1 MKLAPRLLLQSLAIV
16 GVMVISVVLIID
28 NQLHSSIVEQTTH
41 DLAGEARLVAT
52 EWRPDVDP
60 DSLADQAGVATGHR
74 ITLIDS
80 TGHVVGDSEFDG
92 PALQA
97 LENHATRPEVVA
109 ARQTGIGSIKR
120 MSPST
125 GEEQLYVA
133 VKAPRGT
140 ARVSVTTRAIE
151 EIFASARSGVLVAG
165 LISFLLAGILAVLF
179 SRSVSRPIV
188 DLSNVARSLAA
199 GERKRHPPLAAPG
212 EVGDLADAVHR
223 LAEQLEARISALA
236 AEQSVLSA
244 LVETLNEGVI
254 AISPAH
260 EVVRISETGRR
271 LLSIDRPVPFGVDF
285 LPRDATLRNAIA
297 LALSGTA
304 TEPEELIIDETT
316 LSLTA
321 RPLVNGGAVVA
332 LFDLTP
338 IRKLEAVRRDFVAN
352 VSHELRTPLT
362 IIGGFAE
369 TLQDPDIPAA
379 RRAEFAKTIFS
390 NTQRMQR
397 IVDELLDLSR
407 IETGHWRPRP
417 EPIRIAD
424 LAAEVFARSAA
435 SAKSKSVTLDT
446 SIDPDAQ
453 TIVADR
459 TALEQV
465 LMNLVENAL
474 RHTGEGGRI
483 AIETLAEADGVSLIV
498 SDTGTGIPP
507 EHLPRIFERF
517 YRADSGRSREAGGTG
532 LGLAIVRHLV
542 EAHGGMVRAES
553 VVGTGT
559 TIRIFFPAYAERQNP
574 LIAGRSD
581 QS

>member
-1 MKLAPRLLLQSLAIV
+1 VKLAPRLLLQSLAIV

-28 NQLHSSIVEQTTH
+28 NQIYSSIVEQTTH
-41 DLAGEARLVAT
+41 DLAGEARFVAT
-52 EWRPDVDP
+52 QWRPGVDP
-60 DSLADQAGVATGHR
+60 DSLADLAGLATGHR
-74 ITLIDS
+74 ITLIDP

-109 ARQTGIGSIKR
+109 ARQTGLGSIRR

-125 GEEQLYVA
+125 GEERLYVA

-140 ARVSVTTRAIE
+140 ARVSVTTSAVE
-151 EIFASARSGVLVAG
+151 EIFANARSGVLVAG

-236 AEQSVLSA
+236 AEQSMLSA

-271 LLSIDRPVPFGVDF
+271 LLSIDRPVPFEVDF

-304 TEPEELIIDETT
+304 TEPEELVMGDTT
-316 LSLTA
+316 FSLTA

-369 TLQDPDIPAA
+369 TLQDPEVPAA

-417 EPIRIAD
+417 ESIRIAD
-424 LAAEVFARSAA
+424 VAAEVFGRNAA
-435 SAKSKSVTLDT
+435 SAKSKSVRLDT

-453 TIVADR
+453 TILADR
-459 TALEQV
+459 TALEQI
-465 LMNLVENAL
+465 LLNLVENAL

-483 AIETLAEADGVSLIV
+483 AIETSPETDGVSLIV
-498 SDTGTGIPP
+498 SDTGSGIPP

-553 VVGTGT
+553 VVGAGT
-559 TIRIFFPAYAERQNP
+559 TIRIFFPA
-574 LIAGRSD
+574 
-581 QS
+581 

>member
-1 MKLAPRLLLQSLAIV
+1 VKLAHRLLLQSLAIIA
-16 GVMVISVVLIID
+16 VMVISVVVIID
-28 NQLHSSIVEQTTH
+28 IQLHSSITEQTTH
-41 DLAGEARLVAT
+41 DLAGEARLLAT
-52 EWRPDVDP
+52 QWRSGVDP
-60 DSLADQAGVATGHR
+60 DSLADEAGVATGHR

-92 PALQA
+92 PALQG
-97 LENHATRPEVVA
+97 LENHSNRPEVID
-109 ARQTGIGSIKR
+109 ARKNGVGSVRR

-133 VKAPRGT
+133 VKAPRGV
-140 ARVSVTTRAIE
+140 ARVSVTTVAVE
-151 EIFASARSGVLVAG
+151 GIFARARNGVLVAG
-165 LISFLLAGILAVLF
+165 LISFLLAAILAVLF
-179 SRSVSRPIV
+179 SRAVSKPIV

-199 GERKRHPPLAAPG
+199 GERNRHPALSAPG

-236 AEQSVLSA
+236 AEQSILSA

-254 AISPAH
+254 AISPSR
-260 EVVRISETGRR
+260 EVVRINDTGRR
-271 LLSIDRPVPFGVDF
+271 LLSIARPIPFGIDF
-285 LPRDATLRNAIA
+285 LPREATLRSAIS
-297 LALSGTA
+297 LALSGTE
-304 TEPEELIIDETT
+304 TEPEEIVIGDTT

-332 LFDLTP
+332 LFDLTR

-369 TLQDPDIPAA
+369 TLQDRDVPPEM
-379 RRAEFAKTIFS
+379 RAEFARTIFT

-407 IETGHWRPRP
+407 IETGHWKPRP
-417 EPIRIAD
+417 EAIRIAD
-424 LAAEVFARSAA
+424 LAAEVFGRVVA
-435 SAKSKSVTLDT
+435 SAKAKGVTLDT
-446 SIDPDAQ
+446 AVDAGAQ
-453 TIVADR
+453 TIYADR
-459 TALEQV
+459 TAVEQI
-465 LMNLVENAL
+465 LLNLVENAI

-483 AIETLAEADGVSLIV
+483 TIRTLREGDGVSLSV
-498 SDTGTGIPP
+498 GDTGSGIAP

-542 EAHGGMVRAES
+542 QAHGGSVRAES
-553 VVGTGT
+553 VVGAGT
-559 TIRIFFPAYAERQNP
+559 TIRIFFPDGATA
-574 LIAGRSD
+574 A

>member
-1 MKLAPRLLLQSLAIV
+1 VKLAPRLLLQSLAIV

-28 NQLHSSIVEQTTH
+28 NQLYSSIVDQTTH

-133 VKAPRGT
+133 VKAPHGT
-140 ARVSVTTRAIE
+140 ARVSVTTRAVE
-151 EIFASARSGVLVAG
+151 DIFASARSGVLVAG
-165 LISFLLAGILAVLF
+165 LISVLLAGILAVLF

-369 TLQDPDIPAA
+369 TLQDPEIPAA

-417 EPIRIAD
+417 ESIRIAD

-446 SIDPDAQ
+446 SIDPDAL

-459 TALEQV
+459 TALEQI

-474 RHTGEGGRI
+474 RHTGAGGRI

-498 SDTGTGIPP
+498 SDTGSGIPP

-553 VVGTGT
+553 VVGAGT
-559 TIRIFFPAYAERQNP
+559 TIRIFFPA
-574 LIAGRSD
+574 
-581 QS
+581 

>member
-1 MKLAPRLLLQSLAIV
+1 VKLAPRLLLQSLAIV

-28 NQLHSSIVEQTTH
+28 NQLYSSIVEQTTH

-74 ITLIDS
+74 ITLIDP

-109 ARQTGIGSIKR
+109 ARRTGLGSIRR

-140 ARVSVTTRAIE
+140 ARVSVTTRAVE
-151 EIFASARSGVLVAG
+151 DIFASARSGVLAAG

-271 LLSIDRPVPFGVDF
+271 LLSIDRPVPFAVDF

-304 TEPEELIIDETT
+304 TEPEELMIDETT

-369 TLQDPDIPAA
+369 TLQDPEIPAA

-417 EPIRIAD
+417 ESIRIAD
-424 LAAEVFARSAA
+424 LAAEVFARSAT
-435 SAKSKSVTLDT
+435 SAKSKSVSLDT
-446 SIDPDAQ
+446 SIDPEAQ

-459 TALEQV
+459 TALDQI

-483 AIETLAEADGVSLIV
+483 TIKTLAEADGVSLIV
-498 SDTGTGIPP
+498 SDTGSGIPP

-553 VVGTGT
+553 VVGAGT
-559 TIRIFFPAYAERQNP
+559 TIRIFFPA
-574 LIAGRSD
+574 
-581 QS
+581 

>member
-1 MKLAPRLLLQSLAIV
+1 VKLAPRLLLQSLAIV

-28 NQLHSSIVEQTTH
+28 NQLYSSIVEQTTH

-109 ARQTGIGSIKR
+109 ARQTGLGSIRR

-125 GEEQLYVA
+125 GEERLYVA

-140 ARVSVTTRAIE
+140 ARVSVTTRAVE
-151 EIFASARSGVLVAG
+151 DIFASARSGVLVAG

-271 LLSIDRPVPFGVDF
+271 LLSIDRTVPFAVDF

-304 TEPEELIIDETT
+304 TEPEELIMGDTT
-316 LSLTA
+316 FSLTA

-369 TLQDPDIPAA
+369 TLQDPEIPAA

-417 EPIRIAD
+417 ESIRIAD

-459 TALEQV
+459 TALEQI
-465 LMNLVENAL
+465 LINLVENAL

-483 AIETLAEADGVSLIV
+483 TIQTLAEADGVSLIV
-498 SDTGTGIPP
+498 SDTGSGIPP

-559 TIRIFFPAYAERQNP
+559 TIRIFFPA
-574 LIAGRSD
+574 
-581 QS
+581 

>member
-1 MKLAPRLLLQSLAIV
+1 MKLAHRLLLQSLAIV
-16 GVMVISVVLIID
+16 AVMVISVVVIID
-28 NQLHSSIVEQTTH
+28 NQLYSSITEQTTR
-41 DLAGEARLVAT
+41 DLAGEARFLAT
-52 EWRPDVDP
+52 QWRSGVEP
-60 DSLADQAGVATGHR
+60 DSLADEAGVATGHR

-92 PALQA
+92 PALQE
-97 LENHATRPEVVA
+97 LENHSNRPEVVE
-109 ARQTGIGSIKR
+109 ARKNGVGSVRR

-140 ARVSVTTRAIE
+140 ARVSVTTRAVE
-151 EIFASARSGVLVAG
+151 EIFARARGGVLVAG
-165 LISFLLAGILAVLF
+165 LISFLLAAILAVLF

-199 GERKRHPPLAAPG
+199 GERKRRPALAAPG
-212 EVGDLADAVHR
+212 EVGELADAVHR

-236 AEQSVLSA
+236 AEQSILSA

-254 AISPAH
+254 AISPSR
-260 EVVRISETGRR
+260 EVVRINDTGRR
-271 LLSIDRPVPFGVDF
+271 LLAIDSPIPFGIDF
-285 LPRDATLRNAIA
+285 LPRESTLRGAIS
-297 LALSGTA
+297 LALSGTE
-304 TEPEELIIDETT
+304 TETEEAVIGDTT
-316 LSLTA
+316 VSLTA

-362 IIGGFAE
+362 IVGGFAE
-369 TLQDPDIPAA
+369 TLLDPDIPAE
-379 RRAEFAKTIFS
+379 RRADFAKTILS

-417 EPIRIAD
+417 QSIRIAD
-424 LAAEVFARSAA
+424 LSAEVFGRVAA
-435 SAKSKSVTLDT
+435 SAKAKGVTLDT
-446 SIDPDAQ
+446 TIEPDAQ
-453 TIVADR
+453 TIYADR
-459 TALEQV
+459 TALEQI
-465 LMNLVENAL
+465 LLNLAENAI

-483 AIETLAEADGVSLIV
+483 TIRTTREAEGTSLDV
-498 SDTGTGIPP
+498 ADTGSGIPP

-517 YRADSGRSREAGGTG
+517 YRADSGRSRDAGGTG
-532 LGLAIVRHLV
+532 LGLAIVKHLV
-542 EAHGGMVRAES
+542 EAHGGSVRAES
-553 VVGTGT
+553 LMGVGT
-559 TIRIFFPAYAERQNP
+559 TIRIFFPNGATA
-574 LIAGRSD
+574 A

>member
-1 MKLAPRLLLQSLAIV
+1 
-16 GVMVISVVLIID
+16 MVISVVLIID
-28 NQLHSSIVEQTTH
+28 NQIYSSIVEQTTH

-109 ARQTGIGSIKR
+109 ARQTGLGSVRR

-125 GEEQLYVA
+125 GEERLYVA
-133 VKAPRGT
+133 VKAPRRGT
-140 ARVSVTTRAIE
+140 ARVSVTTSAVE
-151 EIFASARSGVLVAG
+151 AIFANARNGVLVAG

-304 TEPEELIIDETT
+304 TEPEELIMGDTT
-316 LSLTA
+316 FSLTA

-369 TLQDPDIPAA
+369 TLQDAEIPAA

-417 EPIRIAD
+417 ESIRIAD
-424 LAAEVFARSAA
+424 VAAEVFGRNAA
-435 SAKSKSVTLDT
+435 SAKSKSVSLDT
-446 SIDPDAQ
+446 NIEPDAQ
-453 TIVADR
+453 TILADR
-459 TALEQV
+459 TALEQI
-465 LMNLVENAL
+465 LINLVENAL

-483 AIETLAEADGVSLIV
+483 TIQTVPESDGVTLSV
-498 SDTGTGIPP
+498 SDTGSGIAP

-517 YRADSGRSREAGGTG
+517 YRADAGRSREAGGTG

-553 VVGTGT
+553 VVGAGT
-559 TIRIFFPAYAERQNP
+559 TIRIFFPA
-574 LIAGRSD
+574 
-581 QS
+581 

>member
-1 MKLAPRLLLQSLAIV
+1 
-16 GVMVISVVLIID
+16 MVISVVLIID
-28 NQLHSSIVEQTTH
+28 NQIYSSIVDQTTH
-41 DLAGEARLVAT
+41 DLAGEAKLVAT

-109 ARQTGIGSIKR
+109 ARQTGLGSMRR

-125 GEEQLYVA
+125 GEERLYVA
-133 VKAPRGT
+133 VKAPRGS
-140 ARVSVTTRAIE
+140 ARVSVTTSAVE
-151 EIFASARSGVLVAG
+151 EIFANARSGVLVAG

-304 TEPEELIIDETT
+304 TEPEELVMGDTT
-316 LSLTA
+316 FSLTA

-338 IRKLEAVRRDFVAN
+338 IRKLETVRRDFVAN

-369 TLQDPDIPAA
+369 TLQDPEIPAA

-417 EPIRIAD
+417 ESIRIAD
-424 LAAEVFARSAA
+424 VAAEVFGRNAA
-435 SAKSKSVTLDT
+435 SAKSKSVSLDT
-446 SIDPDAQ
+446 NIDPDAQ
-453 TIVADR
+453 TILADR
-459 TALEQV
+459 TALEQI
-465 LMNLVENAL
+465 LINLVENAL

-483 AIETLAEADGVSLIV
+483 TIQTVPESDGVTLSV
-498 SDTGTGIPP
+498 SDTGSGIAP

-517 YRADSGRSREAGGTG
+517 YRADAGRSREAGGTG

-553 VVGTGT
+553 VVGAGT
-559 TIRIFFPAYAERQNP
+559 TIRIFFPA
-574 LIAGRSD
+574 
-581 QS
+581 

>member
-1 MKLAPRLLLQSLAIV
+1 
-16 GVMVISVVLIID
+16 VVLIID
-28 NQLHSSIVEQTTH
+28 NQLYSSIVDQTTH

-125 GEEQLYVA
+125 GDEQLYVA
-133 VKAPRGT
+133 VKARRGT
-140 ARVSVTTRAIE
+140 ARVSVTTRAVE

-179 SRSVSRPIV
+179 ARSVSRPIV

-369 TLQDPDIPAA
+369 TLQDPEIPAA

-417 EPIRIAD
+417 ESIRIAD
-424 LAAEVFARSAA
+424 LAAEVFARSAV

-446 SIDPDAQ
+446 SIDPEAQ

-459 TALEQV
+459 TALEQI

-498 SDTGTGIPP
+498 SDTGSGIPP

-559 TIRIFFPAYAERQNP
+559 TIRIFFPA
-574 LIAGRSD
+574 
-581 QS
+581 

>member
-16 GVMVISVVLIID
+16 GVMVVSVVVIID

-52 EWRPDVDP
+52 EWRPNVDA

-109 ARQTGIGSIKR
+109 ARQTGLGSIRR

-140 ARVSVTTRAIE
+140 ARVSVTTRAVE
-151 EIFASARSGVLVAG
+151 EIFSTARGGVLTAG

-260 EVVRISETGRR
+260 DVVRISETGRR
-271 LLSIDRPVPFGVDF
+271 LLSIDRPVPFAVDF
-285 LPRDATLRNAIA
+285 LPRDATLRSAIS
-297 LALSGTA
+297 LALSGTE
-304 TEPEELIIDETT
+304 TEPEEIVIGETT

-338 IRKLEAVRRDFVAN
+338 IRRLEAVRRDFVAN
-352 VSHELRTPLT
+352 VSHEIRTPLT

-369 TLQDPDIPAA
+369 TLQDPEIPAA
-379 RRAEFAKTIFS
+379 RRAEFAKTIFT

-417 EPIRIAD
+417 ESIRIAD
-424 LAAEVFARSAA
+424 VAAEVFGRNAA
-435 SAKSKSVTLDT
+435 TAKSKSVTLDT
-446 SIDPDAQ
+446 NISPDAQ
-453 TIVADR
+453 TILADR
-459 TALEQV
+459 TALEQI
-465 LMNLVENAL
+465 LINLVENAL

-483 AIETLAEADGVSLIV
+483 TIQTLRETDGVSLIV
-498 SDTGTGIPP
+498 TDTGSGIPP

-553 VVGTGT
+553 VVGAGT
-559 TIRIFFPAYAERQNP
+559 TIRIFFP
-574 LIAGRSD
+574 S
-581 QS
+581 

>member
-1 MKLAPRLLLQSLAIV
+1 VKLAPRLLLQSLAIV

-28 NQLHSSIVEQTTH
+28 NQIYSSIVEQTTH
-41 DLAGEARLVAT
+41 DLAGEARFVAT
-52 EWRPDVDP
+52 QWRPGVDP
-60 DSLADQAGVATGHR
+60 DSLADLAGLATGHR

-109 ARQTGIGSIKR
+109 ARQTGLGSIRR

-125 GEEQLYVA
+125 GEERLYVA

-140 ARVSVTTRAIE
+140 ARVSVTTSAVE
-151 EIFASARSGVLVAG
+151 EIFANARSGVLVAG

-236 AEQSVLSA
+236 AEQSMLSA

-271 LLSIDRPVPFGVDF
+271 LLSIDRRVPFEVDF

-304 TEPEELIIDETT
+304 TEPEELVMGDTT
-316 LSLTA
+316 FSLTA

-369 TLQDPDIPAA
+369 TLQDPEVPAA

-417 EPIRIAD
+417 ESIRIAD
-424 LAAEVFARSAA
+424 VAAEVFGRNAA
-435 SAKSKSVTLDT
+435 SAKSKSVRLDT

-453 TIVADR
+453 TILADR
-459 TALEQV
+459 TALEQI
-465 LMNLVENAL
+465 LLNLVENAL

-483 AIETLAEADGVSLIV
+483 AIETSPETDGVSLIV
-498 SDTGTGIPP
+498 SDTGSGIPP

-553 VVGTGT
+553 VVGAGT
-559 TIRIFFPAYAERQNP
+559 TIRIFFPA
-574 LIAGRSD
+574 
-581 QS
+581 